1 MNSREKGQ
9 SMIRRFLS
17 RRVASDVAVAR
28 FGQFVSFACACLI
41 PVLAF
46 RRFSE
51 LELSEAQLLTAV
63 IATMSLA
70 VLCAVAGEVLV
81 LVSKTEAA

>member
-9 SMIRRFLS
+9 RMIRRFFS
-17 RRVASDVAVAR
+17 QRVASDAAVAR
-28 FGQFVSFACACLI
+28 FGQYSCFACACLI

-51 LELSEAQLLTAV
+51 LELSEGQLLIGV

-70 VLCAVAGEVLV
+70 VLCAVAGELLV
-81 LVSKTEAA
+81 LVSKTKAG

>member
-1 MNSREKGQ
+1 
-9 SMIRRFLS
+9 MIRRFLS

-51 LELSEAQLLTAV
+51 LELSEAQLLIGV
-63 IATMSLA
+63 VATMSLA
-70 VLCAVAGEVLV
+70 LHCAVLGEL
-81 LVSKTEAA
+81 LKSKTKAD

>member
-1 MNSREKGQ
+1 
-9 SMIRRFLS
+9 MIRRFLS
-17 RRVASDVAVAR
+17 RRVASDIAVAW

-51 LELSEAQLLTAV
+51 LELSEAQLLIGV
-63 IATMSLA
+63 VATMSLA
-70 VLCAVAGEVLV
+70 ISCVVAGELLV
-81 LVSKTEAA
+81 LGSKAKAA